1 VIICSMIALIVLG
14 ASILGDA
21 AASLGIPPAVAA
33 FVKGVGLSPF

>member
-21 AASLGIPPAVAA
+21 AAFLGIPQAVAA